1 MLSATERYHV
11 SMESKRPV
19 AVFDIDGTV
28 FRSSLLIELVERLV
42 RHGVFPASARAV
54 YEDAQGDWLNRTGE
68 YEPYIMK
75 VVGSFAKHAKGMVYG
90 DVADIAGEVIEE
102 MHNRT
107 YRYTRDLITELKN
120 TGYYLLAVSHSPK
133 FIVDGFAYELGF
145 HKSYGTFYAT
155 GASGRFTGD
164 IEDEHII
171 MNKSAILTRAIEKE
185 GLTLT
190 KSVGVG
196 DTESDISMLELVEDA
211 IAFNPNRVLY
221 RHAKKKDWKIVVER
235 KDVIYDI

>member
-1 MLSATERYHV
+1 
-11 SMESKRPV
+11 MEGTRPV
-19 AVFDIDGTV
+19 AVFDIDGTI
-28 FRSSLLIELVERLV
+28 FRSSLLIELVDRLIL
-42 RHGVFPASARAV
+42 RGVFPESARAV
-54 YEDAQGDWLNRTGE
+54 YARAHEEWLDRKGE
-68 YEPYIMK
+68 YEPYIKK
-75 VVGSFAKHAKGMVYG
+75 VVQVFATHMRGVPYG

-102 MHNRT
+102 MRHRT
-107 YRYTRDLITELKN
+107 YRYTRDLVHELKGK
-120 TGYYLLAVSHSPK
+120 GYYLLAVSHSPK

-171 MNKSAILTRAIEKE
+171 MNKAAILTRAVEKE
-185 GLTLT
+185 GLTFT

-196 DTESDISMLELVEDA
+196 DTESDVSMLSLVETP
-211 IAFNPNRVLY
+211 IAFNPNRTLY
-221 RHAKKKDWKIVVER
+221 RHAKKHGWRIVVER